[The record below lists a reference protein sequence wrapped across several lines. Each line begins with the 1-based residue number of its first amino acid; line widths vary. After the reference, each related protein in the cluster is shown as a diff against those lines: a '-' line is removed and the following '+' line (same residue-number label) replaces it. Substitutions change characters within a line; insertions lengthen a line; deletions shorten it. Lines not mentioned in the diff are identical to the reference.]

1 MDIFSFC
8 RLLFHI
14 SAFRSIIGKTSG
26 ERAVRC
32 RRIEI
37 TVKPELDDPFAG
49 HICWEISSTLGYR
62 IDWVR
67 TVSVYTVCSELYNDD
82 ILRFARD
89 VLCDPVLSFYAIDR
103 PAASRLSEFMWALEV
118 SFKPGVTDN
127 VGKTAT
133 DVLKMMDSGCRTEP
147 AHQPRVYRSTQYL
160 IHGDLSHE
168 QALRI
173 GSEILYNEL
182 IEDIDILHY
191 TEFVERGGFQAV
203 ERSFVEKKKP
213 RVEIFHLHVP
223 DEELLRLSYERTLA
237 LTLEEMRY
245 FRRYFDREDVREARK
260 AAGIGKDPT
269 DVELE
274 CFAQTQ
280 SEHCKHKIFNAHIE
294 YRENGRVEQIHSL
307 FKTYISAVT
316 KKLTQKKGWLK
327 SVFTDNAGVV
337 RFDDRHNLA
346 FKVETHNSPSALDP
360 YGGAITGIVGC
371 DRDPAGTGMGS
382 RLVAHTDVLCFGDPA
397 YSGTLP
403 PRMMH
408 PKRIME
414 GVITGIEHG
423 GNKCGIPTV
432 NGGVIF
438 DDSYSGKPL
447 VFCGSVGIMPDRI
460 GRIAGYEKAA
470 KPGDVIVM
478 VGGRIGKDGIHG
490 ATFSSEE
497 IKESSPAQAVQ
508 IGDPITQKKML
519 DMLIEARDELLY
531 KGITDNGA
539 GGLSSSVGEMARLSG
554 GAFLELEKAPLKYPG
569 LDPWEILLSE
579 AQERMTLA
587 VPKKKLKRLLDLA
600 ALRDVCA
607 VPIGEFTDTGFFH
620 VTYKKKTVCLLHLDF
635 LHSQI
640 PFSLQAEWKPPR
652 ISESP
657 PGPVRD
663 AESQGAKKDPGA
675 DLGRIIVELVSDVN
689 SCSREPLIRR
699 FDHEVQGTAVVK
711 PLVGPDEAGPSDGG
725 AIAPVYGS
733 RRGFVLACG
742 INPFYSRVDT
752 YHMAAACVDEAL
764 RNAVTVGADPDAV
777 ALLDNFCWPDPVY
790 DEKKTPDGKYKL
802 AQLVRAARGLH
813 DTAVAYGAPF
823 ISGKDSMKNDYKIGS
838 HKVSVLPTILVSAL
852 GIVPDISKCVTA
864 DFKSGGDAVYL
875 LGKTGSHMGE
885 SLFFRKF
892 GWSSSRVPEVS
903 AQAGMALY
911 RAYFSALQQELVASG
926 HDLSEGGL
934 AVSVAECCIAGE
946 IGAEIEL
953 GQFEESALLTEREL
967 LFSESC
973 GRILVTVRPEC
984 ERSFVDLFKGLSLQR
999 IGRTTDEKTLSIRAK
1014 GGRRLCSI
1022 GVQELKHAYRE
1033 PLFRVLGLKP

>member
-1 MDIFSFC
+1 V
-8 RLLFHI
+8 
-14 SAFRSIIGKTSG
+14 
-26 ERAVRC
+26 RAVRC

-37 TVKPELDDPFAG
+37 AVKPELDDPFAR
-49 HICWEISSTLGYR
+49 HIRWEISSTLGYS

-67 TVSVYTVCSELYNDD
+67 VVSVYTVCSGLGDD
-82 ILRFARD
+82 EILEFARD
-89 VLCDPVLSFYAIDR
+89 VLCDPVISFYSIDR
-103 PAASRLSEFMWALEV
+103 PAASRISEFTWALEV

-133 DVLKMMDSGCRTEP
+133 DVLKMMDKARSAEQE
-147 AHQPRVYRSTQYL
+147 HQPRVYRSTQYL
-160 IHGDLSHE
+160 IHGGLSRE
-168 QALRI
+168 QARRI
-173 GSEILYNEL
+173 GSGILYNEL
-182 IEDIDILHY
+182 IEDLDILHY
-191 TEFVERGGFQAV
+191 TEFMKRGGFRAV
-203 ERSFVEKKKP
+203 ERSSIEEKPPHVE
-213 RVEIFHLHVP
+213 VLDLHVN
-223 DEELLRLSYERTLA
+223 DEELLRLSEERTLA

-245 FRRYFDREDVREARK
+245 FRSYFDREDVREARK
-260 AAGIGKDPT
+260 AARISEDPT

-294 YRENGRVEQIHSL
+294 YRENGRVEHVHSL
-307 FKTYISAVT
+307 FKTYISAAT
-316 KKLTQKKGWLK
+316 KKLSQKKGWLK
-327 SVFTDNAGVV
+327 SVFTDNAGVI
-337 RFDDRHNLA
+337 RFDGRHNLS

-460 GRIAGYEKAA
+460 GKAAGYEKAA

-497 IKESSPAQAVQ
+497 LKETSPAQAVQ

-519 DMLIEARDELLY
+519 DMLIEARDARLY
-531 KGITDNGA
+531 RGITDNGA

-554 GAFLELEKAPLKYPG
+554 GAFLDLEKAPLKYPG

-587 VPKKKLKRLLDLA
+587 VPQNKLKQLLELA
-600 ALRDVCA
+600 ARRDVCA

-620 VTYKKKTVCLLHLDF
+620 VAHKKKTVCFLLLDF

-640 PFSLQAEWKPPR
+640 PLSLQAEWKKPLIR
-652 ISESP
+652 ESL
-657 PGPVRD
+657 PGPVRGT
-663 AESQGAKKDPGA
+663 ESQGAGNGA
-675 DLGRIIVELVSDVN
+675 GFGLGRVILELVSDVN

-699 FDHEVQGTAVVK
+699 FDHEVQGTVAIK
-711 PLVGPDEAGPSDGG
+711 PLAGPDEAGPSDGG
-725 AIAPVYGS
+725 VIAPVYGS

-752 YHMAAACVDEAL
+752 YHMAAACVDEAI
-764 RNAVTVGADPDAV
+764 RNAVTTGADPDEI

-823 ISGKDSMKNDYKIGS
+823 ISGKDSMKNDYKIGQ
-838 HKVSVLPTILVSAL
+838 HKVSVLPTVLVSAL
-852 GIVPDISKCVTA
+852 GIVSDIAKCVTS
-864 DFKSGGDAVYL
+864 DFKSGGDFVYL
-875 LGKTGSHMGE
+875 LGETGPHMGE

-892 GWSSSRVPEVS
+892 GWSSRKVPEVS
-903 AQAGMALY
+903 AQKNISVY
-911 RAYFSALQQELVASG
+911 RAYFNALQRELVASG

-934 AVSVAECCIAGE
+934 AVCVAECCIAGE
-946 IGAEIEL
+946 TGVEIDL
-953 GQFEESALLTEREL
+953 GRLEESASLTDEEL

-973 GRILVTVRPEC
+973 GRILVSVRPEC
-984 ERSFVDLFKGLSLQR
+984 AHSFEGIFKGLSFQR
-999 IGRTTDEKTLSIRAK
+999 VGRTTDEKTLSIHGR
-1014 GGRRLCSI
+1014 GGELLCSV
-1022 GVQELKHAYRE
+1022 GVQELKNGYRE
-1033 PLFRVLGLKP
+1033 PLFRVLGMKL